1 MSDPVETTEPEDLGV
16 EEEEYDVPFE
26 DEDEDD
32 YLDDPYGDDDD
43 DEEEEDDEEEG
54 EGEETES
61 EQEAKKEEEPSK
73 TYKIK
78 VRGEE
83 IEATKE
89 ELAEI
94 FGLKETPVTE
104 ELAEVLVDAR
114 QKQLAGM
121 QALTEV
127 GKTKKQID
135 MFFQELRSNPMSVLL
150 DPSLGLDFDKLAE
163 DRIIEKLQW
172 EQMSPAERKSAELED
187 KLKRYEMD
195 QQRSQQEQQRQ
206 QYEQETEHYANTY
219 AQQAVSAIQSV
230 GLPETEYVFQRVIN
244 HMSNQY
250 RQTGQDP
257 SAEQAIAQVQKEV
270 QELAS
275 HLGKT
280 MTPEQIAQVFG
291 DDGRKKLREYEIKT
305 VKSNRPP
312 PRDAVPGNKP
322 VGEKPK
328 KKYLAKDEFRA
339 MLDKRYGSL

>member
-1 MSDPVETTEPEDLGV
+1 MSDPVETAEEDLGV

-32 YLDDPYGDDDD
+32 DYIDDPYDD
-43 DEEEEDDEEEG
+43 DEDEEDEEDGEDEDEP
-54 EGEETES
+54 
-61 EQEAKKEEEPSK
+61 EQKEKKEEEPK
-73 TYKIK
+73 VYKIK

-89 ELAEI
+89 ELAEL

-104 ELAEVLVDAR
+104 ELAQVLVDAR

-121 QALTEV
+121 QALTEA

-150 DPSLGLDFDKLAE
+150 DPTLGIDFDQLAE

-172 EQMSPAERKSAELED
+172 EQMSPAERKAAELED

-195 QQRSQQEQQRQ
+195 QQRSQQAQQRQ

-312 PRDAVPGNKP
+312 PRDAIPGNKSA
-322 VGEKPK
+322 GSKPK